1 MATLDI
7 GGQKVQVGDE
17 FLKLTPEQQ
26 NATVEEI
33 SRTLKP
39 AAAPAAPAE
48 PEAAP
53 VSANDL
59 ARATAEGVP
68 IVGGLLN
75 KANAATNAIL
85 APVVEPFLTPSAD
98 DIGRK
103 GEGLGERYRKSLAIQ
118 EGKSKKFAT
127 EHPVI
132 DTVAKV
138 TGGVA
143 GTIPAMAAAPVAFGL
158 TGTLPQMVVRGAAS
172 NAALAGADA
181 AVRGEDVVKGAE
193 FGGIVGGA
201 APVVG
206 RLAGKAIGG
215 VRNLITPAP
224 PPIAQNTVEVA
235 GRKIPMT
242 QGQMAAD
249 PALQAEE
256 EIIRRGARGG
266 SAEAIARQADDA
278 ARSEIAAA
286 TRTIGEG
293 LDPTATVA
301 RTAPQAAGELV
312 GAELTAQRAAQDA
325 ALQRAEAAAAGQ
337 RGQIATDLGGGA
349 APVDPYTAAE
359 SVGAGVA
366 AQRDAARA
374 RTRERYDALK
384 AAPGEFDPSVPKG
397 IGEDIR
403 GRLNTGDDPLW
414 VDPDT
419 TSMANDAIKLLDQTI
434 GKGIFKNAA
443 APVGPVAQAAEAAT
457 PGGGTPAWQ
466 AKANSMAEEM
476 IAAGINPTRARAAA
490 AAAEGGPMAPH
501 DVAVPGGG
509 SVSVQPKVVEASS
522 IKTSADAGY
531 DASLQPRNRAR
542 AASDAQVNDIAGNLN
557 PSRLGVSSEADR
569 GAPIIGADG
578 MVESGNGRT
587 LAIRRAYQQN
597 GPQAQQYR
605 EWLESQGVDISKF
618 KEPILVRERTTAMT
632 PDERKAFTV
641 GSNQSAT
648 LTLSAPERA
657 LADARSITGD
667 ALDSI
672 RNPADLGAVDNRDF
686 VRQFVSKLPQAEQ
699 GAMVTASGDLS
710 SEGLARVRNAV
721 LAKAYGDTPI
731 LTRVSEST
739 SDDIKSISNA
749 LTAAAPEWAALKAA
763 VERGQVPAELDITK
777 ELLDAVGRT
786 AKIRAKGTSLESA
799 MAQRDAF
806 GAQTPESER
815 IMRMFYGEDGKSAAS
830 SAKIAEGLRHYA
842 KEAIKVDAAP
852 GLGLGMAPV
861 TAGDILEVSAKKV
874 GAPAKV
880 AQEVVDKG
888 MAAADAV
895 AAGEVAPRVGLKEM
909 DAARKRLVTMYGDA
923 RKAAMT
929 GSGSDERAMG
939 RILHEFDN
947 AIIDAFETGKFSG
960 DAAGAQDLLRAAR
973 ASHAEYRN
981 TFTGRGGAD
990 PVGRAVE
997 KILGRYS
1004 DTKATPDEIIKLS
1017 YGSGA
1022 EPGGGEAVKVAVRLK
1037 KILGENSAQWGAY
1050 KQGLFSHL
1058 TETAPGQ
1065 AQRSADEVANRIDK
1079 FLTAPRGRGLAQIAF
1094 SQGERSQL
1102 KAYADNLRTLVPRG
1116 KPASDV
1122 EKAVARI
1129 TGSDGHLPASPG
1141 EVVDMMYSR
1150 SGVANKGLSVRLA
1163 AHLKGNLS
1171 PESWTAVRQGM
1182 WEKLTNAGEGKVP
1195 FEAQALSQ
1203 RLHEFLNESGSG
1215 LAKVMFTQA
1224 ERAEIAK
1231 LAAAHKMMIPAKG
1244 TTNPSGSA
1252 TIGAKIAGKALDNLG
1267 AMLGFGAGGIPGA
1280 IMGHA
1285 AQKAGA
1291 TVKDA
1296 RAAKEAARLF
1306 FGDQPK
1312 LAAARRH
1319 SNVPAKFIAPAA
1331 IASQR

>member
-17 FLKLTPEQQ
+17 FLKLSPAEQ

-33 SRTLKP
+33 AKTLKP
-39 AAAPAAPAE
+39 AAPAAA
-48 PEAAP
+48 PEAAAP
-53 VSANDL
+53 ITANDVV
-59 ARATAEGVP
+59 RSTAEGVP
-68 IVGGLLN
+68 VVGGILN
-75 KANAATNAIL
+75 KLNAVTNAAL
-85 APVVEPFLTPSAD
+85 APAVEPFLTPSAD
-98 DIGRK
+98 DISRQ
-103 GEGLGERYRKSLAIQ
+103 GEGFGERYRKSLAIQ
-118 EGKSKKFAT
+118 EGKSKKFAE
-127 EHPVI
+127 EHPIV
-132 DTVAKV
+132 DTAAKI

-143 GTIPAMAAAPVAFGL
+143 GSLPIMKAAPAAFGL

-181 AVRGEDVVKGAE
+181 AVRGENPVTGAE
-193 FGGIVGGA
+193 LGAIVGGA

-215 VRNLITPAP
+215 VRNLISPAP
-224 PPIAQNTVEVA
+224 APIAQNTVEVA
-235 GRKIPMT
+235 GRKIPLT
-242 QGQMAAD
+242 KGQMTAD

-256 EIIRRGARGG
+256 EIMRRGAAGS
-266 SAEAIARQADDA
+266 SAEDIARQADEA

-286 TRTIGEG
+286 TRAISEG
-293 LDPTATVA
+293 MDPTRQVA

-325 ALQRAEAAAAGQ
+325 AITAAEQRSAAQRAQ
-337 RGQIATDLGGGA
+337 LATDLGGGA
-349 APVDPYTAAE
+349 PPVDPYTAAE
-359 SVGAGVA
+359 SVGSGVA
-366 AQRDAARA
+366 AQRDAARG
-374 RTRERYDALK
+374 RTREAYDALK

-403 GRLNTGDDPLW
+403 TRLNTGDDPLW

-443 APVGPVAQAAEAAT
+443 AGPVAQATEAAERAT
-457 PGGGTPAWQ
+457 PGGGAPAWQ
-466 AKANSMAEEM
+466 ARANTMVEEM
-476 IAAGINPTRARAAA
+476 IAQGINPTRARAAA
-490 AAAEGGPMAPH
+490 AAAEGGPMAAH
-501 DVAVPGGG
+501 EVAVPGGG
-509 SVSVQPKVVEASS
+509 SVAVQPKVVEASS

-531 DASLQPRNRAR
+531 DPALQPRNRAR

-569 GAPIIGADG
+569 GAPIIGPDG

-587 LAIRRAYQQN
+587 LALRRAYAQN
-597 GPQAQQYR
+597 GPQAKAYR
-605 EWLESQGVDISKF
+605 EWLESQGVDVSKF
-618 KEPILVRERTTAMT
+618 KEPILVRERTTEMT
-632 PDERKAFTV
+632 PAERQAFTV

-648 LTLSAPERA
+648 LSLSAPERA
-657 LADARSITGD
+657 LADARSITAD
-667 ALDSI
+667 SLDSI
-672 RNPADLGAVDNRDF
+672 RNPGDLGAVENRDF
-686 VRQFVSKLPQAEQ
+686 VRQFISKLPQTEQ

-710 SEGLARVRNAV
+710 AEGLARVRNAV

-731 LTRVSEST
+731 LSRVAEST
-739 SDDIKSISNA
+739 KDDIRSISNA

-806 GAQTPESER
+806 GAQSPESER

-830 SAKIAEGLRHYA
+830 SAKIADGLRHYA
-842 KEAIKVDAAP
+842 QEALKVDAAP
-852 GLGLGMAPV
+852 GLGLGLAPV
-861 TAGDILEVSAKKV
+861 TAKDILEVSAKKV
-874 GAPAKV
+874 GAPAAV
-880 AQEVVDKG
+880 AADVVEKG

-895 AAGEVAPRVGLKEM
+895 AAGEIAPRIGLKEM

-929 GSGSDERAMG
+929 GSGSDERAMA

-960 DAAGAQDLLRAAR
+960 DAAGAQDLLKAAR
-973 ASHAEYRN
+973 ASHAEYRQ
-981 TFTGRGGAD
+981 TFTGRGGKD
-990 PVGRAVE
+990 PVGAAVE

-1004 DTKATPDEIIKLS
+1004 DTKATPDEIIRLS
-1017 YGSGA
+1017 YGAGS
-1022 EPGGGEAVKVAVRLK
+1022 EPGGGDAIKVAVRLK
-1037 KILGENSAQWGAY
+1037 KILGETSPQWGAY

-1065 AQRSADEVANRIDK
+1065 AQRSAEEVANRIDR
-1079 FLTAPRGRGLAQIAF
+1079 FLTSPRGHGLAKIAF
-1094 SQGERSQL
+1094 SSEERAQL
-1102 KAYADNLRTLVPRG
+1102 KGYADSLRALPSRN
-1116 KPASDV
+1116 KPVTDV
-1122 EKAVARI
+1122 DKAIARI
-1129 TGSDGHLPASPG
+1129 TGADGHLPAAPS
-1141 EVVDMMYSR
+1141 EVADMLYSR

-1163 AHLKGNLS
+1163 AHLKQNLK

-1182 WEKLTNAGEGKVP
+1182 WEKLTNAGEGKIP

-1215 LAKVMFTQA
+1215 LAKILFSP
-1224 ERAEIAK
+1224 AEIAEMRK
-1231 LAAAHKMMIPAKG
+1231 LASVHKMMTPKKG

-1252 TIGAKIAGKALDNLG
+1252 TLGAKIASKAMDNLG
-1267 AMLGFGAGGIPGA
+1267 AMLGFGAGGISGA
-1280 IMGHA
+1280 VIGHGL
-1285 AQKAGA
+1285 QKVAA

-1296 RAAKEAARLF
+1296 KAGKQATRLF

-1312 LAAARRH
+1312 VAARRD
-1319 SNVPAKFIAPAA
+1319 SRVPAKYLAPAA
-1331 IASQR
+1331 VASQR